1 MYKYILIDVY
11 ICIYIYICMRMGDK
25 RRRRASGGQQSSR
38 KGPADSGHRSAGCRP
53 WVRQIA

>member
-1 MYKYILIDVY
+1 MY
-11 ICIYIYICMRMGDK
+11 IYIYIYIYVCVWVTRDG
-25 RRRRASGGQQSSR
+25 GGQAAGSSDR